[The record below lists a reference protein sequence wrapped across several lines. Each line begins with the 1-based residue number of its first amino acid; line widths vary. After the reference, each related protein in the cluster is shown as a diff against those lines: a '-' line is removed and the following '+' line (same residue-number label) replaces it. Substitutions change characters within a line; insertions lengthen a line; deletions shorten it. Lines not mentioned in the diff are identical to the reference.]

1 MNTIGTYQRMNL
13 SRQSFTVRAVAV
25 DEEQVNTV
33 GDRSA
38 IGAFA
43 VSYAVVL
50 MKKK

>member
-1 MNTIGTYQRMNL
+1 MNL

-38 IGAFA
+38 QGDDQE
-43 VSYAVVL
+43 YN
-50 MKKK
+50 